1 MEITLSL
8 QSGFPVGTT
17 VKAYPASGW
26 PGGVAPV
33 GSPKGASVAE
43 GVVGSNGSVTL
54 TGLEAKT
61 RYYATAE
68 VGGAYRYVAM
78 YTGVKPSSGG
88 PTLVEVEA
96 LLAVKQPL
104 DADLTAIAALET
116 TAYGRALLTQASAAA
131 ARSALQI
138 ARMGIGLQPLNNVG
152 FFLPCPVGGT
162 STGATP
168 EKRMMLQPIFVP
180 EEITIDKL
188 VFEVTALAA
197 ASKVEVGLFES
208 VNGLPSKRIWKG
220 EAATTTIGVKEITG
234 INTKLVPGLYFIA
247 QVAQGGAPTLKLG
260 SQRTPYL
267 GVGAVD
273 AGSGA
278 SGAIYLNTQA
288 EIPAELAEN
297 TVYTG
302 NANALLVAFKKV

>member
-1 MEITLSL
+1 MEITLSS
-8 QSGFPVGTT
+8 QSGFPVGAT

-26 PGGVAPV
+26 PGGTAPV

-43 GVVGSNGSVTL
+43 GVVASNGSVTF

-68 VGGAYRYVAM
+68 VGGAYRYVAI
-78 YTGVKPSSGG
+78 YTGLKPSSGL
-88 PTLVEVEA
+88 TLEEVEA

-152 FFLPCPVGGT
+152 FFLPCPVGGVT
-162 STGATP
+162 TGATP

-188 VFEVTALAA
+188 VFEVTVLAA

-220 EAATTTIGVKEITG
+220 EAATTAIGAKEITG
-234 INTKLVPGLYFIA
+234 INTKLPPGLYFIA
-247 QVAQGGAPTLKLG
+247 EVAQGGAPTLKLG
-260 SQRTPYL
+260 TQRTPYL

-273 AGSGA
+273 AASGA
-278 SGAIYLNTQA
+278 SGAIWVAAQA
-288 EIPAELAEN
+288 EIPAELAES

-302 NANALLVAFKKV
+302 NSNALLVSFKKA